1 MVISLQQCLTQSYLI
16 KRNSKRFNTKWSW
29 HRTQYP
35 TRAQEDMVHL
45 VSSYL
50 TFQTYSLWLSSGSLT
65 SCMLSKNWDFLP
77 WTTFPQRDI
86 ARNRSVPALRLG
98 PGLHTLSPLVFLQ
111 HSEGFFSPGAQF
123 IPSQTQ
129 LQILHP
135 KAPLQDLS
143 QGLAVSY
150 LPNVHKSAQNSA
162 WASSSKATPDI
173 NIL

>member
-1 MVISLQQCLTQSYLI
+1 MVISLQQCLTKSYLI

-35 TRAQEDMVHL
+35 TWAQEDMVHL

-111 HSEGFFSPGAQF
+111 HSEGFSSWGSVYSIPDSATNFASQSPTSGFVTRAGSF
-123 IPSQTQ
+123 LLTKCTQ
-129 LQILHP
+129 ER
-135 KAPLQDLS
+135 AELS
-143 QGLAVSY
+143 LS
-150 LPNVHKSAQNSA
+150 L
-162 WASSSKATPDI
+162 
-173 NIL
+173 